1 MRENFGFVT
10 HTRPAL
16 ATLWHRCRLLN
27 CHSGFCAHCFALCAE
42 CGTDSVWG
50 QPQMEPSWTPY
61 RDVLMPSKSR
71 AKRTLLGQGICS
83 KGGGEASSA
92 DRECGSASIQRGG
105 HPPTKRLVRAVPG
118 GHRRFPTGYNSTDL
132 QVARPRARTGTSCRL
147 ACRQGQT
154 RITGLTT
161 WRSYP
166 GGAGIEFHCPIHRG
180 VQRIPVHDDAHYVG
194 SSNGRVPRF
203 RSS

>member
-16 ATLWHRCRLLN
+16 GTLWHRCRLLN

-50 QPQMEPSWTPY
+50 QPQMEPLWTPY

-92 DRECGSASIQRGG
+92 DRECGCASIQRGG

-132 QVARPRARTGTSCRL
+132 QVARRRATSTYWYKLSISMPSRSNTNHRTDDPAVLS
-147 ACRQGQT
+147 
-154 RITGLTT
+154 
-161 WRSYP
+161 WRS
-166 GGAGIEFHCPIHRG
+166 GN
-180 VQRIPVHDDAHYVG
+180 RIPLSDTSRRPTH
-194 SSNGRVPRF
+194 S
-203 RSS
+203 RS

>member
-16 ATLWHRCRLLN
+16 GTLWHRCRLLN

-50 QPQMEPSWTPY
+50 QPQMEPLWTPY

-83 KGGGEASSA
+83 KGGGGSQLSRSGMRMRFHPKRWASTDQAPSPSSA
-92 DRECGSASIQRGG
+92 RGA
-105 HPPTKRLVRAVPG
+105 PRAPNRLQ
-118 GHRRFPTGYNSTDL
+118 L
-132 QVARPRARTGTSCRL
+132 QVARRRATSTYWYKLSISMPSRSNTNHRTDDL
-147 ACRQGQT
+147 AV
-154 RITGLTT
+154 LS
-161 WRSYP
+161 WRS
-166 GGAGIEFHCPIHRG
+166 GN
-180 VQRIPVHDDAHYVG
+180 RIPLSDTSRRPTH
-194 SSNGRVPRF
+194 S
-203 RSS
+203 RS

>member
-1 MRENFGFVT
+1 VLIASLF
-10 HTRPAL
+10 
-16 ATLWHRCRLLN
+16 
-27 CHSGFCAHCFALCAE
+27 AE

-50 QPQMEPSWTPY
+50 QPQMEPLWTPY

-83 KGGGEASSA
+83 KGGGRLAQPIGNADALPSKEVGIHRPSA
-92 DRECGSASIQRGG
+92 WSEQCQGGTEGSQQGTTPRISRLREG
-105 HPPTKRLVRAVPG
+105 V
-118 GHRRFPTGYNSTDL
+118 
-132 QVARPRARTGTSCRL
+132 PRARTGTSCRL

-161 WRSYP
+161 RRSYP